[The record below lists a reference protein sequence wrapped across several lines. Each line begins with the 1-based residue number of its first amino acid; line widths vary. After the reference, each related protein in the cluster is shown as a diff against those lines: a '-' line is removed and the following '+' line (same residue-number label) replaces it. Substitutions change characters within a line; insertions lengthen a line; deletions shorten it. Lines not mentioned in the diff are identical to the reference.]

1 MTVELDK
8 TYGRWHSIHTN
19 RRESYEGAIPR
30 LLWAT
35 KMGAKTPIDHRL
47 VYFARIFQTPRPLSK
62 QVTFGFYDKKLP
74 DPEEVSHQLVC
85 MGFSN
90 LLTVL
95 HQVDQLDPVS
105 VIDPDATNS
114 RSREETPVQRH
125 SRRLESD
132 SPAAASLGDVASRK
146 RKRPSEPPNPNDGPD
161 RPSQPSQPIMDDRTS
176 KSSKRLIMDCVLI
189 TTLPPRLRKKPAPPE
204 TSGDEDGRP
213 QTRTKTR
220 GREKQRGKRREA
232 APTPRAWVRED
243 KSMRPRS
250 NSVSSIRSPLFEPVS
265 TKSLLCQRILSLL

>member
-47 VYFARIFQTPRPLSK
+47 VYFTQTFQTPRPLSK

-85 MGFSN
+85 MGFSH

-105 VIDPDATNS
+105 VIDPDATNP

-132 SPAAASLGDVASRK
+132 SPAAAGLADVASRK
-146 RKRPSEPPNPNDGPD
+146 RKRPSEPPNPNAGPD
-161 RPSQPSQPIMDDRTS
+161 RPSQPSQPITDDRTS

-189 TTLPPRLRKKPAPPE
+189 TTLPPRLRKKPAPPGA
-204 TSGDEDGRP
+204 SGDEDGRP
-213 QTRTKTR
+213 QARTKTR

-232 APTPRAWVRED
+232 TPTPRAWVRED

-265 TKSLLCQRILSLL
+265 TKSFLYR